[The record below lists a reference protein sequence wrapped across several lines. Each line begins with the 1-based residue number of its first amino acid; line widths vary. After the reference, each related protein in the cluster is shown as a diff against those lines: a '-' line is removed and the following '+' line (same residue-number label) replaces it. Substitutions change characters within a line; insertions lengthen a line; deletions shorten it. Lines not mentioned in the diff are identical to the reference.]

1 MAEEQPD
8 GDQPSLELP
17 SLFKRGRK
25 PAPPP
30 VEPAETARAPQPSP
44 VQLVETPPV
53 ETSGPRVP
61 PLLAAAITGALVGLV
76 TAGLVWLA
84 LRGCSALRGTSSCGD
99 PGILVLLAIF
109 VAMVFGGRAVL
120 AALRVPDAGST
131 ALLGMALLAVVA
143 LLFVDDLES
152 ALGAAVLA
160 VVGALAFALSQWVTS
175 TFTEP
180 GDRPR

>member
-1 MAEEQPD
+1 M
-8 GDQPSLELP
+8 
-17 SLFKRGRK
+17 
-25 PAPPP
+25 
-30 VEPAETARAPQPSP
+30 
-44 VQLVETPPV
+44 
-53 ETSGPRVP
+53 
-61 PLLAAAITGALVGLV
+61 
-76 TAGLVWLA
+76 
-84 LRGCSALRGTSSCGD
+84 
-99 PGILVLLAIF
+99 
-109 VAMVFGGRAVL
+109 
-120 AALRVPDAGST
+120 PDAGST